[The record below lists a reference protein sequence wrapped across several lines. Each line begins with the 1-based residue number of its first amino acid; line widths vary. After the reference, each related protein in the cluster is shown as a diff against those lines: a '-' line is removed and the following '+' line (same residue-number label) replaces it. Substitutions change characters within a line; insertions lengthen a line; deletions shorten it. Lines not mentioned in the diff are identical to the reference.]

1 MTNILPSWQAAALE
15 VKKDFRFSDEDNF
28 PTTTSVDQQQLLES
42 LTERIAYML
51 DHDFEF
57 LMQIFYR
64 LDLNEQKVSAALTG
78 GGDAPAAGLAT
89 LVIERELQKIETRKR
104 YSGL

>member
-1 MTNILPSWQAAALE
+1 MTSTLPSWQETAVEL
-15 VKKDFRFSDEDNF
+15 KKDFRFADDDGF
-28 PTTTSVDQQQLLES
+28 PVNPLDREQLLQA

-51 DHDFEF
+51 DHDFEL
-57 LMQIFYR
+57 LMHIFYR
-64 LDLNEQKVSAALTG
+64 LDLNEQKVSEALTG
-78 GGDAPAAGLAT
+78 GSDAPAFQLAS

>member
-1 MTNILPSWQAAALE
+1 MTNSLASWQETAIEL
-15 VKKDFRFSDEDNF
+15 KKDFRFADEDGF
-28 PTTTSVDQQQLLES
+28 PMQPSDREQLLQA

-57 LMQIFYR
+57 LMHIFYR
-64 LDLNEQKVSAALTG
+64 LDLNEQKVSNALTG
-78 GGDAPAAGLAT
+78 GGDDPASQLAL